1 MFLAALLCNT
11 LLWVAPLPEP
21 SVGGPTV
28 TAVEIVEL
36 RQARLKPKADSAGPR
51 FSSERPGMKLVV
63 EVQGEDVARASH
75 YGMLEIQAATDDK
88 GGPLKLNEDA
98 LGFHDVC
105 KEFVAIDREQ
115 MFFGED
121 HPPKDVIRIEIPL
134 ESPARSASAVSVR
147 GKLQLKKVETVDVL
161 VPATPGEVK
170 HEQLEK
176 LGVKVNIIKPEPDGG
191 FVYEASGKLDALH
204 QAQVVDAQGK
214 PLETGGSSS
223 FSDGET
229 LHREISLEKPLP
241 ADAKLKLTL
250 VVKAENVPVAF
261 ELKDLK
267 LP

>member
-11 LLWVAPLPEP
+11 LLWVTPLPQP
-21 SVGGPTV
+21 SAAGPTV
-28 TAVEIVEL
+28 TAVEIVEV
-36 RQARLKPKADSAGPR
+36 RQARLKAKADSTGPR

-98 LGFHDVC
+98 LGFHDMR

-115 MFFGED
+115 MFFGKD
-121 HPPKDVIRIEIPL
+121 KPPKDVIRIEFPF
-134 ESPARSASAVSVR
+134 EPPARAASAVSVR

-161 VPATPGEVK
+161 VPTTVGDVR

-176 LGVKVNIIKPEPDGG
+176 LGVKFKIVKSE
-191 FVYEASGKLDALH
+191 EASGFSYEVSGKLEALDE
-204 QAQVVDAQGK
+204 AQLVDAQGK
-214 PLETGGSSS
+214 PVETSGSSS
-223 FSDGET
+223 YSDGES
-229 LHREISLEKPLP
+229 LHREISLEKPAP
-241 ADAKLKLTL
+241 ADAKLKLSL
-250 VVKAENVPVAF
+250 VVKSENVPVTF
-261 ELKDLK
+261 DLKDLK